1 MSYRSDVR
9 IIMKKRD
16 YERLKDELA
25 ELDENI
31 VRNKD
36 ILEYA
41 ETKNT
46 PQDGIILIWNYV
58 KWDEYA
64 DDAIECIMS
73 FLENLRSPYRYVRIG
88 EGFGTET
95 DIDEYDHYE
104 NAEDLDFINQIG
116 WKIEFTEHILEK

>member
-16 YERLKDELA
+16 YERLKDELT